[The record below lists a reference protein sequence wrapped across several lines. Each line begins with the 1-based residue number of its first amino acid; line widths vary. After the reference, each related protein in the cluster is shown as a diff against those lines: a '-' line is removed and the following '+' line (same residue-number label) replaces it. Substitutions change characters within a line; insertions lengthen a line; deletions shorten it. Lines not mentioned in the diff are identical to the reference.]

1 MNMMGIYSLSYK
13 NLRRN
18 WWRNTSTVL
27 RIAFGV
33 IVLLILVSS
42 GIGITTVLG
51 QHQGANGNI
60 SNQTNTSNMGVNNIL
75 TTLNEYVSSLL
86 GSNLSNSQ
94 LVSGI
99 RSILRNIILFVDL
112 IASIVF
118 LVGIFGISYA
128 MDLNLLERKR
138 EIGILKSLGFTE
150 LHIILSLLLEAGLL
164 GCIGALIGTAL
175 VIVGIAILSSVVKI
189 ALFSIVMPL
198 WLPFFAVFI
207 TTIFSALIASFTVWY
222 NVKKDPV
229 EALRI

>member
-1 MNMMGIYSLSYK
+1 MGIYSLSYK

-51 QHQGANGNI
+51 QHPGANGNM
-60 SNQTNTSNMGVNNIL
+60 SNTTNTSNSIL
-75 TTLNEYVSSLL
+75 TTLNDYVNSLL

-94 LVSGI
+94 LISGI

-118 LVGIFGISYA
+118 LVGIFGITYA

-138 EIGILKSLGFTE
+138 EIGLLKSLGFTE
-150 LHIILSLLLEAGLL
+150 LQIILSLLLEAGLL
-164 GCIGALIGTAL
+164 GCIGALIGTVL
-175 VIVGIAILSSVVKI
+175 VLIGITLLSSVVKI

-207 TTIFSALIASFTVWY
+207 TTMLSALIVAFTVWY
-222 NVKKDPV
+222 NVKRDPV